1 MTCQNTYSDKIS
13 YLLMK
18 IARLHRT
25 NAGKLLGRIDLHPGQ
40 EFILM
45 QLWKE
50 DGLMPSQ
57 LADRLG
63 VQPPTVTKML
73 QRMEATGLIERRAY
87 AEDSRVSHV
96 YLTEQGRAT
105 RADVEAV
112 WDQLEECIIGD
123 LSIEERVILRR
134 LLMQIKSNLSAF
146 EP

>member
-1 MTCQNTYSDKIS
+1 
-13 YLLMK
+13 
-18 IARLHRT
+18 
-25 NAGKLLGRIDLHPGQ
+25 
-40 EFILM
+40 M

-57 LADRLG
+57 LADRLD

-73 QRMEATGLIERRAY
+73 QRMEATGLIERRSY

-105 RADVEAV
+105 RADVEAA